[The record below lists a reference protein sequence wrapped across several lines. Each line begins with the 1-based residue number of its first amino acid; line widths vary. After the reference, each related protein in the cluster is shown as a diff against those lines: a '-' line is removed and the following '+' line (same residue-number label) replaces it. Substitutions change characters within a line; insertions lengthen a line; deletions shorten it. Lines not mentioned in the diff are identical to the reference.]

1 MSEFM
6 LLIYTDQTKIAG
18 LQPSDWDAIHADYVS
33 ITQAMNEAGVNKG
46 GNPLQGPDTA
56 RTVGPDGV
64 VTDGPFAEITE
75 VLGGYYL
82 LDVAD
87 QDEALAWAAKLPG
100 VTRGLDK
107 IEVRPIQPFMM

>member
-46 GNPLQGPDTA
+46 GNPLQGADTA

-64 VTDGPFAEITE
+64 APTARSPRSPRSRRLLPARRRRPGRGAG
-75 VLGGYYL
+75 LGGQ
-82 LDVAD
+82 A
-87 QDEALAWAAKLPG
+87 PRRG
-100 VTRGLDK
+100 RGLDK